1 MTAKASLDGVP
12 PFKVQFG
19 KIARTLDYT
28 DAAGSLMFTFDI
40 SGKESG
46 APLVLEHWATA
57 TPRDS
62 RYALAFQRTKEFL
75 ESRGYVV
82 EVWGE

>member
-1 MTAKASLDGVP
+1 MTSKVTLDSIPTFTV
-12 PFKVQFG
+12 KFG

-28 DAAGSLMFTFDI
+28 DNAGSLMFTFDI
-40 SGKESG
+40 AGKDPG
-46 APLVLEHWATA
+46 AALVLEHWAKA

-62 RYALAFQRTKEFL
+62 RYAVAFQRTKEFL

-82 EVWGE
+82 EIWEE